1 MKGKRLLAG
10 IVTAVMCLTLNGFK
24 SVHADTKTEKK
35 SYTIED
41 LRNLQDFLLARETPD
56 LRGKDYD
63 LNDDGVWD
71 VFDLCLMRRE
81 CLKSM
86 NQNKTLVVYYS
97 LVLPDGTDAS
107 ASASRVIVDGEPYG
121 TTEYMAKVIQEETG
135 SDLFEIQTV
144 QEYPTEYRDVTNQAS
159 DEKES
164 GFRPELAA
172 HIDNIDQYDTI
183 FVGYPNWWGD
193 MPMALYSFFDEY
205 DLSGKTI
212 IPFNSHGGS
221 GFSQTVQSIAELEPD
236 AEVSTEGLCLSRG
249 TVLTSRDVIVEW
261 IANLG
266 YKKNNED
273 DSPKNLV
280 AYYSASGTTKRIAD
294 YIAEEMNAD
303 VFVITP
309 VNEYTDADL
318 DWTDSNSRVVQEHND
333 LSNVHVELVQT
344 APNNFAT
351 YDNIFIGY
359 PIWWQ
364 EASWV
369 VNDFV
374 TENDFTGK
382 NVIPFCTSMSS
393 PLGESGTKLEAMAGT
408 GNWLDGIR
416 FTSRSSE
423 EDVKKW
429 AKGLDLTK
437 PVTSNKTLIAYL
449 SYPLP
454 DGTDANTSASR
465 VIVDGE
471 LYGSVEYMAKII
483 EKNTDADV
491 FEIQPLESY
500 GNDFGTVADR
510 ALNEQENGILP
521 ELLNHIENLDQY
533 DTIFVGYPV
542 WWYDMPQMM
551 YSFFDEYDFGGKTI
565 IPFNSHGGS
574 GFSGSVQ
581 EIAELEPNANVRT
594 DGLTISRTVMA
605 SSEENIVNWLD
616 KIGMKKVS

>member
-24 SVHADTKTEKK
+24 SVHADTKTEKT

-63 LNDDGVWD
+63 LNDDGRWD
-71 VFDLCLMRRE
+71 VFDLCLMKQQYA
-81 CLKSM
+81 KS
-86 NQNKTLVVYYS
+86 QNTGKTLVVYYS

-135 SDLFEIQTV
+135 ADLFEIQTV

-159 DEKES
+159 QEKES
-164 GFRPELAA
+164 GFRPELAS
-172 HIDNIDQYDTI
+172 HIDNIDEYDTI

-236 AEVSTEGLCLSRG
+236 AEVSTEGLSLSRG
-249 TVLTSRDVIVEW
+249 TVSTSRDVIAEW

-318 DWTDSNSRVVQEHND
+318 DWTDSSSRVVQEHND

-344 APNNFAT
+344 APNNFDT

-429 AKGLDLTK
+429 ANGLDLTK
-437 PVTSNKTLIAYL
+437 PATSNKTLIAYL

-551 YSFFDEYDFGGKTI
+551 YSFFDEYDFSGKTI

-594 DGLTISRTVMA
+594 DGLTISRTVMT

>member
-1 MKGKRLLAG
+1 MKEKRLLAG

-24 SVHADTKTEKK
+24 SVHADTKTEKT

-86 NQNKTLVVYYS
+86 NQSKTLVVYYS

-135 SDLFEIQTV
+135 ADLFEIQTV

-236 AEVSTEGLCLSRG
+236 AEVSTEGLSLSRG
-249 TVLTSRDVIVEW
+249 TVSTSRDVIAEW

-551 YSFFDEYDFGGKTI
+551 YSFFDEYDFSGKTI

-581 EIAELEPNANVRT
+581 EIVELEPNANVRT

>member
-1 MKGKRLLAG
+1 MKIKKLLAG
-10 IVTAVMCLTLNGFK
+10 IVTTVMCMTSVGFS
-24 SVHADTKTEKK
+24 SVHADTKTEKAN
-35 SYTIED
+35 YTTQD
-41 LRNLQDFLLARETPD
+41 LKNLQDFLLARETSD
-56 LRGKDYD
+56 LKGKDYD
-63 LNDDGVWD
+63 LNNDGRWD
-71 VFDLCLMRRE
+71 IFDLCMMRQE

-86 NQNKTLVVYYS
+86 NQDKTLVVYYS

-107 ASASRVIVDGEPYG
+107 ASASRVIVDGKPYG
-121 TTEYMAKVIQEETG
+121 TTEYIAKVIQEETG
-135 SDLFEIQTV
+135 ADLFEIQTV
-144 QEYPTEYRDVTNQAS
+144 QEYPTEYRDVTNQAEA
-159 DEKES
+159 EKES
-164 GFRPELAA
+164 GFRPELAT
-172 HIDNIDQYDTI
+172 HIDDIDQYDTI

-221 GFSQTVQSIAELEPD
+221 GFSQTVQSIEKLEPD
-236 AEVSTEGLCLSRG
+236 AEVSTDGLSISRG
-249 TVLTSRDVIVEW
+249 TVSKSRDTIAEW

-280 AYYSASGTTKRIAD
+280 AYYSASGTTEKIAT

-303 VFVITP
+303 IFVITP
-309 VNEYTDADL
+309 IDEYTNSDL
-318 DWTDSNSRVVQEHND
+318 DWTNSNSRVVQEHNNLD
-333 LSNVHVELVQT
+333 NVNVELVKT
-344 APNNFAT
+344 TPDNFDT
-351 YDNIFIGY
+351 YDNVFIGY

-393 PLGESGTKLEAMAGT
+393 PLGESGTKLAEKSGT

-437 PVTSNKTLIAYL
+437 PITSNKTLIAYL

-465 VIVDGE
+465 VIVDDK

-483 EKNTDADV
+483 EENTDADV
-491 FEIQPLESY
+491 FEIQPSESY
-500 GNDFGTVADR
+500 GNDFNTVANR

-533 DTIFVGYPV
+533 DTIFIGYPI

-551 YSFFDEYDFGGKTI
+551 YSFFDEYDFSGKTI

-581 EIAELEPNANVRT
+581 KITELEPNANVRT
-594 DGLTISRTVMA
+594 DGLSISRTVMA
-605 SSEENIVNWLD
+605 TSEENIVNWLE
-616 KIGMKKVS
+616 KTGMKKVS

>member
-1 MKGKRLLAG
+1 MKVKKILAG
-10 IVTAVMCLTLNGFK
+10 IITATVGLSMIGLSTAVAEVMY
-24 SVHADTKTEKK
+24 TKDDMKNM
-35 SYTIED
+35 
-41 LRNLQDFLLARETPD
+41 RDFLLSENDRD
-56 LRGKDYD
+56 LSGKDYD
-63 LNDDGVWD
+63 LNNDGVWD
-71 VFDLCLMRRE
+71 SFDLAMMRQQVAPTE
-81 CLKSM
+81 NSE
-86 NQNKTLVVYYS
+86 KTLVVYYS

-135 SDLFEIQTV
+135 ADLFEIQTV

-159 DEKES
+159 QEKES
-164 GFRPELAA
+164 GFRPELATQ
-172 HIDNIDQYDTI
+172 IDNIDEYDTV

-205 DLSGKTI
+205 DLSGKTV

-221 GFSQTVQSIAELEPD
+221 GFAQTVQSIAQLEPD
-236 AEVSTEGLCLSRG
+236 AEVSTYGLSLSRG
-249 TVLTSRDVIVEW
+249 TVSTSRDTIAEW

-266 YKKNNED
+266 YHKE
-273 DSPKNLV
+273 PEETGKNLV
-280 AYYSASGTTKRIAD
+280 AYYSASGTTERIAD

-303 VFVITP
+303 VFIITP

-318 DWTDSNSRVVQEHND
+318 NWTDSSSRVVQEHNNPD
-333 LSNVHVELVQT
+333 TRHVELVQT
-344 APNNFAT
+344 IPDNFES
-351 YDNIFIGY
+351 YDNVFIGY

-364 EASWV
+364 EAAWV
-369 VNDFV
+369 VDDFV

-393 PLGESGTKLEAMAGT
+393 PLGESGTKLAAMAGT
-408 GNWLDGIR
+408 GNWIEGIR

-423 EDVKKW
+423 EDVKER
-429 AKGLDLTK
+429 ARGLDLTK
-437 PVTSNKTLIAYL
+437 QTVANKTLIAYL

-471 LYGSVEYMAKII
+471 LYGSVEYMAEVIQ
-483 EKNTDADV
+483 KNTDADM
-491 FEIQPLESY
+491 FEIQPAASY
-500 GNDFGTVADR
+500 GEDFNTVADR
-510 ALNEQENGILP
+510 ALSEQENGVLP

-551 YSFFDEYDFGGKTI
+551 YSFFDEYDFDGKTI

-574 GFSGSVQ
+574 SFSGSVQ
-581 EIAELEPNANVRT
+581 EITELEPNADVRT
-594 DGLTISRTVMA
+594 DGLTISRNSVA
-605 SSEENIVNWLD
+605 NSESTIVNWLE
-616 KIGMKKVS
+616 KIGMKKAA

>member
-24 SVHADTKTEKK
+24 SVHADTKTEKT

-63 LNDDGVWD
+63 LNDDGRWD
-71 VFDLCLMRRE
+71 VFDLCLMKQQYA
-81 CLKSM
+81 KS
-86 NQNKTLVVYYS
+86 QNTGKTLVVYYS

-135 SDLFEIQTV
+135 ADLFEIQTV

-159 DEKES
+159 QEKES
-164 GFRPELAA
+164 GFRPELAS
-172 HIDNIDQYDTI
+172 HIDNIDEYDTI

-236 AEVSTEGLCLSRG
+236 AEVSTEGLSLSRG
-249 TVLTSRDVIVEW
+249 TVSTSRDVIAEW

-318 DWTDSNSRVVQEHND
+318 DWTDSSSRVVQEHND

-344 APNNFAT
+344 APNNFDT

-437 PVTSNKTLIAYL
+437 PATSNKTLIAYL

-551 YSFFDEYDFGGKTI
+551 YSFFDEYDFSGKTI

>member
-249 TVLTSRDVIVEW
+249 TVFTSRDVIVEW

>member
-24 SVHADTKTEKK
+24 SVHADTKTEKT

-63 LNDDGVWD
+63 LNDDGRWD
-71 VFDLCLMRRE
+71 VFDLCLMKQQYA
-81 CLKSM
+81 KS
-86 NQNKTLVVYYS
+86 QNTGKTLVVYYS
-97 LVLPDGTDAS
+97 LVLPDGTDTS

-135 SDLFEIQTV
+135 ADLFEIQTV

-159 DEKES
+159 QEKES
-164 GFRPELAA
+164 GFRPELAS
-172 HIDNIDQYDTI
+172 HIDNIDEYDTI

-236 AEVSTEGLCLSRG
+236 AEVSTEGLSLSRG
-249 TVLTSRDVIVEW
+249 TVSTSRDVIAEW

-318 DWTDSNSRVVQEHND
+318 DWTDSSSRVVQEHND

-344 APNNFAT
+344 APNNFDT

-437 PVTSNKTLIAYL
+437 PATSNKTLIAYL

-551 YSFFDEYDFGGKTI
+551 YSFFDEYDFSGKTI